1 MDDLVPLPIF
11 FYTDIPTCNRRDDD
25 AFLPILFSYL
35 LPFGF
40 DIRGKAVVFI
50 KYIVMIMV
58 KDGILTILALYL
70 YCTLPADVG
79 TLSLWLSAS
88 SLCTSRMETHTHVP
102 TSLFFL

>member
-1 MDDLVPLPIF
+1 MPLPIF

-58 KDGILTILALYL
+58 KDGILTIFLR
-70 YCTLPADVG
+70 CTVFLHKF
-79 TLSLWLSAS
+79 
-88 SLCTSRMETHTHVP
+88 RM
-102 TSLFFL
+102 LFKPMRRVLDSTFCRQA